1 MANQHYQNRG
11 KRPQNNNR
19 GQKVEEKKETNLQ
32 QIYAK
37 IQSLKPTFA
46 HSILRGFTKWMAQL
60 DSNKQANVK
69 KNLGT
74 VDLESAANTIIN
86 LYLRVEVTKRGPD
99 AEFNFGRANRFAET
113 NGLFDKP
120 KDKPLDPRILGQSLA
135 KIAQLAK
142 RKPGGDE
149 HAEII
154 RAMLLDLDQK
164 ERDYF
169 HNINAGMNFGDAISV
184 LEAIAQDNDPKFA
197 ARCDG
202 LLPQKEEE

>member
-74 VDLESAANTIIN
+74 VDLESAANTII
-86 LYLRVEVTKRGPD
+86 D
-99 AEFNFGRANRFAET
+99 
-113 NGLFDKP
+113 
-120 KDKPLDPRILGQSLA
+120 
-135 KIAQLAK
+135 
-142 RKPGGDE
+142 RK
-149 HAEII
+149 
-154 RAMLLDLDQK
+154 
-164 ERDYF
+164 
-169 HNINAGMNFGDAISV
+169 SV
-184 LEAIAQDNDPKFA
+184 V
-197 ARCDG
+197 
-202 LLPQKEEE
+202 